1 MEKHAAHDRHA
12 RSHHEEPDEVEAVKP
27 VAKSAPVAAAAPPV
41 KASVDTLATE
51 AKLKPAREASA
62 FLFTGI
68 ADLLTTAVQQS
79 LHDGATATELAPIT
93 CQIDLIR
100 ARASDFAAAIVQ

>member
-1 MEKHAAHDRHA
+1 MEKHPTHDKHAHSRHD
-12 RSHHEEPDEVEAVKP
+12 EPDEVEVVKP
-27 VAKSAPVAAAAPPV
+27 ARAAPVAAAPPV

-51 AKLKPAREASA
+51 AKSKPAREASA

-93 CQIDLIR
+93 FQIDLIR
-100 ARASDFAAAIVQ
+100 ARASDFAAAIVQTN